1 LRTSKTTQKAGVS
14 NGILL
19 AAASVLPLLT
29 VSVAVAITVA
39 VAVADADAVAITTVS
54 FAAAFS

>member
-1 LRTSKTTQKAGVS
+1 LWTSKTTQKAGVS
-14 NGILL
+14 DGILL

-29 VSVAVAITVA
+29 VSVAVAVTIA
-39 VAVADADAVAITTVS
+39 VTITTVS